1 MLVYWKKA
9 SLISLQVLPS
19 AFTPKLV
26 GQRIAA
32 LTWRLLKTIRW
43 QISVAPH
50 ISIKDRNMMTV
61 EGTCRKI
68 IA

>member
-32 LTWRLLKTIRW
+32 LT
-43 QISVAPH
+43 
-50 ISIKDRNMMTV
+50 
-61 EGTCRKI
+61 
-68 IA
+68 